1 MKNKKTYRII
11 TTVIAIVVVGVW
23 MFSWVQK
30 QNSGL
35 ENSAIFSAEVVE
47 AEMKNVIELLNEED
61 YDALQAISDDTMKEV
76 LTPEVWG
83 DAKLQFSDNWGA
95 LKKLGTIYLSE
106 AEQDGIAMVGG
117 QVKATYENVKVTYTI
132 VFNQEMQLAGLYIK

>member
-1 MKNKKTYRII
+1 MKNKKAYRMI
-11 TTVIAIVVVGVW
+11 TTVIAIVIVVVG
-23 MFSWVQK
+23 MFLWIQK

-35 ENSAIFSAEVVE
+35 ENSTIFSEEVVE
-47 AEMKNVIELLNEED
+47 AEMKNVIEILDKED
-61 YDALQAISDDTMKEV
+61 YDSLQAISDDTMKKS

-83 DAKLQFSDNWGA
+83 EAKQQFSENWGA
-95 LKKLGTIYLSE
+95 LEKLGTIYLSE
-106 AEQDGIAMVGG
+106 VEQDGVVLAAG

>member
-11 TTVIAIVVVGVW
+11 TTVIAVVIVGVW
-23 MFSWVQK
+23 MFSWMQK

-35 ENSAIFSAEVVE
+35 ENSNVFSAEVVE
-47 AEMKNVIELLNEED
+47 AEMKHVIELLNKED
-61 YDALQAISDDTMKEV
+61 YDALQEISDNTMKEF

-83 DAKLQFSDNWGA
+83 DAKMQFSENWG
-95 LKKLGTIYLSE
+95 LLEKLGTMYLSE
-106 AEQDGIAMVGG
+106 AEQDGIPMAIG

-132 VFNQEMQLAGLYIK
+132 VFDKEMQLAGLYIK